1 MMPMLRE
8 IMLAA
13 GASLAAS
20 IVVKITVV
28 TALGLIAVWFARG
41 NRAAVRHALLAA
53 TFGVML
59 LLPIAAVLMPPLHV
73 GVPVELERRAPMVPP
88 VIGVDTTASLTKV
101 GAGARVTAGAP
112 RKWKLSLENLLFVG
126 WVAGV
131 ALFLL
136 PVVAGLWQIRA
147 LRRSGSPWRHAQA
160 LVKPLAHDAA
170 IRRGVEVLLHEALP
184 GPMTCGLVRPAIVLP
199 RDAQNWNA
207 EDLNRAI
214 THELEHV
221 RRADSLSCC
230 LARVTCAVYWFHP
243 LDRYTWRNEN
253 FVLVA
258 WLLCGGPQPDRIH
271 ELAQIVNYALVQ
283 PIELRAPLP

>member
-8 IMLAA
+8 IMVAVSN
-13 GASLAAS
+13 SLAAS
-20 IVVKITVV
+20 VVAKVTAV
-28 TALGLIAVWFARG
+28 TALGLISAWFARG

-73 GVPVELERRAPMVPP
+73 GVPVEVESRAPMLPP

-101 GAGARVTAGAP
+101 GAGARVTAGAA
-112 RKWKLSLENLLFVG
+112 RGLNLSLQNLLFVG

-147 LRRSGSPWRHAQA
+147 LRRSGSPWRHAQS
-160 LVKPLAHDAA
+160 LVKSLAHDAG

-199 RDAQNWNA
+199 QDAENWKR

-214 THELEHV
+214 VHELEHI
-221 RRADSLSCC
+221 RRADSVTRC
-230 LARVTCAVYWFHP
+230 LARVACAIYWFHP
-243 LDRYTWRNEN
+243 LIWIAWRRLALEAERSCDDA
-253 FVLVA
+253 VLRCSEA
-258 WLLCGGPQPDRIH
+258 T
-271 ELAQIVNYALVQ
+271 A
-283 PIELRAPLP
+283 